1 MMRLALVGAGSRGTQ
16 YCRYAVKRGAR
27 IAAVCDPDTRR
38 RDFAGEEFDIPPAC
52 RFDSVEA
59 LIASGTAFDA
69 AINSTMDRQHVAT
82 TLPLLAA
89 HKHVL
94 LEKPICLT
102 KDELFLLY
110 RRAKESD
117 AKVMVCH
124 SLRYTPFYTAIKR
137 RILDGELGRIKH
149 IYASE
154 SVGQSHMAAAFIRG
168 KWGNA
173 KACGSKIIM
182 AKCCHDMDLLAWLK
196 SGVRPVKVASM
207 GNLFEFQSGQA
218 RPGAGEICVADC
230 AIESECPYSARL
242 NYVTNAQWGVYA
254 WRDILDKGT
263 DLSGKTIAEEDKL
276 DYLASG
282 ARFGRCVYRLD
293 NDQYDTQS
301 VIVRFED
308 GTHAEFG
315 LNGGTPKSD
324 RYIRLEGTHGML
336 EGTFEN
342 QTYVVRREST
352 RPGQPYEE
360 ETVVLDGSLEGHGG
374 GDVRLIDDFLA
385 YCQGEAASISLT
397 SLEDSINGHLIG
409 FGAMESDEDDRFVTL
424 DASAV

>member
-1 MMRLALVGAGSRGTQ
+1 MVRIALVGAGSRGTQ
-16 YCRYAVKRGAR
+16 YTQYAAERGAH
-27 IAAVCDPDTRR
+27 IAAVCEPDAQRR
-38 RDFAGEEFDIPPAC
+38 ELAGRAFDIPAQR

-59 LIASGTAFDA
+59 LLASGAAFDA
-69 AINSTMDRQHVAT
+69 AINATMDRQHVAT
-82 TLPLLAA
+82 TLPLLKAR
-89 HKHVL
+89 KHVL

-110 RRAKESD
+110 RRAKEAD
-117 AKVMVCH
+117 VKVMICH
-124 SLRYTPFYTAIKR
+124 TLRYTPFYAAIKR
-137 RILDGELGRIKH
+137 HILDGDLGHIKH

-173 KACGSKIIM
+173 QDCGSKIIM

-207 GNLFEFQSGQA
+207 GNLFEFRGAQA
-218 RPGAGEICVADC
+218 RPGAGDICVDGC
-230 AIESECPYSARL
+230 AIEAECPYSARL
-242 NYVTNAQWGVYA
+242 NYVTNDQWGVYA

-263 DLSGKTIAEEDKL
+263 DLRGKTIPEADKL
-276 DYLASG
+276 AYLASG

-324 RYIRLEGTHGML
+324 RYLRLEGTRGML
-336 EGTFEN
+336 EGSFES
-342 QTYVVRREST
+342 QTYVLRREST
-352 RPGQPYEE
+352 QPGQPFAA
-360 ETVVLDGSLEGHGG
+360 ETVTLDCSLEGHGG
-374 GDVRLIDDFLA
+374 GDVRMIDDFLA
-385 YCQGEAASISLT
+385 HCQGAPASISLT

-409 FGAMESDEDDRFVTL
+409 FGAIESEEGERFVTL
-424 DASAV
+424 DAPSA